1 MIFHLEVLS
10 YAKWTQTPDSR
21 HHTVKSPLCGTHSGS
36 PQIYYTGVPSSL
48 GTYVE
53 TVPKGSDMWLYQC
66 PLSYNQV
73 LGNAKLIAA
82 LNAVNG
88 GPTKWDNLFLNP
100 FMPKRILP
108 GGRGGTKAFIPSS
121 TSTAICLNP
130 LGDHLLTSPSR
141 LFCSRISY
149 LTRTCMEWD
158 CGQPPSSRQTSLRCN
173 GLGTL

>member
-1 MIFHLEVLS
+1 MDTDARLKTSYREITTMWDSLRLAPNILHWGSKLSWYICWNCSQGVRHVTLPMSTKLQSSPWKCQANSSLECCQRRPYKVRQLVS
-10 YAKWTQTPDSR
+10 ESIYAKKDPPR
-21 HHTVKSPLCGTHSGS
+21 GEG
-36 PQIYYTGVPSSL
+36 GN
-48 GTYVE
+48 
-53 TVPKGSDMWLYQC
+53 KG
-66 PLSYNQV
+66 
-73 LGNAKLIAA
+73 
-82 LNAVNG
+82 
-88 GPTKWDNLFLNP
+88 
-100 FMPKRILP
+100 
-108 GGRGGTKAFIPSS
+108 FIPSS